1 MTIGRSQIFE
11 SIDPFAT
18 GGDVSATDD
27 QSNALRKLMM
37 ERFEARNY
45 EDNIEKYQQRLEPY
59 IPKPSRMGFY
69 DLASQLGAGLLS
81 TPNTGGAS
89 AFTGLGVGFSNAS
102 AEMKQKQEAYAK
114 AKQEIGLQAAQMAMQ
129 DEQKANAF
137 LDKSLFE
144 LAKGSMGVG
153 KQTADITNF
162 NFREALDD
170 EGKKRFD
177 SMKNS
182 DPFAAYLLEMNKAKG
197 KREGSNPAD
206 IDLSV
211 VEKGIDQE
219 FSKIAVDYTTKGQ
232 AQIEANLENLI
243 EKINILKE
251 GEINVSGPGIGL
263 LPDSAKGI
271 LFPKAASYI
280 GDIRDIVFQSL
291 REKLGAQFTEREGDR
306 LVAAAF
312 NSYLDEDMN
321 IARLERLY
329 TTIVEAA
336 KAKEEAIAYFNENR
350 TLKGYESKVL
360 DFNSI
365 MNNMVQTADY
375 ENMTDDQLE
384 EMFQNSD
391 DKERDA
397 IIKLLKERQG

>member
-1 MTIGRSQIFE
+1 MAVIDP
-11 SIDPFAT
+11 IDPFAS
-18 GGDVSATDD
+18 DVSVNATDD
-27 QSNALRKLMM
+27 NLSELANLLK
-37 ERFEARNY
+37 ERMQPRNY

-59 IPKPSRMGFY
+59 IAKPSKMGFY

-162 NFREALDD
+162 NFREALDE

-182 DPFAAYLLEMNKAKG
+182 DPFAAYLLEMNKARG

-312 NSYLDEDMN
+312 NSYLDEDLN

-336 KAKEEAIAYFNENR
+336 KAKEEAISYFNENR
-350 TLKGYESKVL
+350 TLKGYKSKVL

-365 MNNMVQTADY
+365 MNSMVQTADY
-375 ENMTDDQLE
+375 DNMTDSELE
-384 EMFQNSD
+384 EIFQNSD

>member
-1 MTIGRSQIFE
+1 MAVN
-11 SIDPFAT
+11 DPINPFDS
-18 GGDVSATDD
+18 DVNVNATDD
-27 QSNALRKLMM
+27 NLNELANLLK
-37 ERFEARNY
+37 ERMQPRNY

-59 IPKPSRMGFY
+59 IAKPSRMGFY

-162 NFREALDD
+162 NFREALDE

-182 DPFAAYLLEMNKAKG
+182 DPLAAYILEMNKARG

-251 GEINVSGPGIGL
+251 GEINVSGPSIGL

-271 LFPKAASYI
+271 FFPKAASFI

-312 NSYLDEDMN
+312 NSYLDEGLN

-336 KAKEEAIAYFNENR
+336 KAKEEAISYFNENR
-350 TLKGYESKVL
+350 TLKGYKSKVL

-365 MNNMVQTADY
+365 MNSMVQTADY
-375 ENMTDDQLE
+375 DNMTDTELE
-384 EMFQNSD
+384 EIFQNSD

>member
-1 MTIGRSQIFE
+1 MAVIDP
-11 SIDPFAT
+11 IDPFAS
-18 GGDVSATDD
+18 DVSVNATDD
-27 QSNALRKLMM
+27 NLSELANLLK
-37 ERFEARNY
+37 ERMQPRNY

-59 IPKPSRMGFY
+59 IAKPSRMGFY

-162 NFREALDD
+162 NFREALD
-170 EGKKRFD
+170 EAGKKRFD

-182 DPFAAYLLEMNKAKG
+182 DPFAAYLLEMNKARG

-271 LFPKAASYI
+271 FFPKAASYI

-312 NSYLDEDMN
+312 NSYLDEDLN

-336 KAKEEAIAYFNENR
+336 KAKEEAISYFNENR
-350 TLKGYESKVL
+350 TLKGYKSKVL

-365 MNNMVQTADY
+365 MNSMVQTADY
-375 ENMTDDQLE
+375 DNMTDTELE
-384 EMFQNSD
+384 EIFQNSD

>member
-1 MTIGRSQIFE
+1 MAVINP
-11 SIDPFAT
+11 IDPFAS
-18 GGDVSATDD
+18 DVSVNATDD
-27 QSNALRKLMM
+27 NLSELANLLK
-37 ERFEARNY
+37 ERMQPRNY

-59 IPKPSRMGFY
+59 IAKPPRMGFY

-162 NFREALDD
+162 NFREALDE

-182 DPFAAYLLEMNKAKG
+182 DPFAAYLLEVNKARG

-251 GEINVSGPGIGL
+251 GEINVSGPGMGL

-271 LFPKAASYI
+271 FFPKAASYI

-312 NSYLDEDMN
+312 NSYLDEDLN

-336 KAKEEAIAYFNENR
+336 KAKEEAILYFNENR
-350 TLKGYESKVL
+350 TLKGYKSKVL

-365 MNNMVQTADY
+365 MNSMVQTADY
-375 ENMTDDQLE
+375 DNMTDSELE
-384 EMFQNSD
+384 EIFQNSD

>member
-1 MTIGRSQIFE
+1 MAVIDP
-11 SIDPFAT
+11 IDPFASN
-18 GGDVSATDD
+18 VSVNATDD
-27 QSNALRKLMM
+27 NLSELANLLK
-37 ERFEARNY
+37 ERMQPRNY

-59 IPKPSRMGFY
+59 IAKPSRMGFY

-162 NFREALDD
+162 NFREALDE

-182 DPFAAYLLEMNKAKG
+182 DPFAAYLLEVNKARG

-251 GEINVSGPGIGL
+251 GEINVSGPGMGL

-271 LFPKAASYI
+271 FFPKAASYI

-312 NSYLDEDMN
+312 NSYLDEDLN

-336 KAKEEAIAYFNENR
+336 KAKEEAILYFNENR
-350 TLKGYESKVL
+350 TLKGYKSKVL

-365 MNNMVQTADY
+365 MNSMVQTADY
-375 ENMTDDQLE
+375 DNMTDSELE
-384 EMFQNSD
+384 EIFQNSD

>member
-1 MTIGRSQIFE
+1 MAVIDP
-11 SIDPFAT
+11 IDPFAS
-18 GGDVSATDD
+18 DVSVNATDD
-27 QSNALRKLMM
+27 NLSELANLLK
-37 ERFEARNY
+37 ERMQPRNY

-59 IPKPSRMGFY
+59 IAKPSRMGFY

-162 NFREALDD
+162 NFREALDE

-182 DPFAAYLLEMNKAKG
+182 DPFAAYLLEMNKARG

-271 LFPKAASYI
+271 FFPKAASYI

-312 NSYLDEDMN
+312 NSYLDEDLN

-336 KAKEEAIAYFNENR
+336 KAKEEAISYFNENR
-350 TLKGYESKVL
+350 TLKGYKSKVL

-365 MNNMVQTADY
+365 MNSMVQTADY
-375 ENMTDDQLE
+375 DNMTDTELE
-384 EMFQNSD
+384 EIFQNSD

>member
-1 MTIGRSQIFE
+1 MAVIDP
-11 SIDPFAT
+11 IDPFAS
-18 GGDVSATDD
+18 DVSVNATDD
-27 QSNALRKLMM
+27 NLSELANLLK
-37 ERFEARNY
+37 ERMQPRNY

-59 IPKPSRMGFY
+59 IAKPSRMGFY

-162 NFREALDD
+162 NFREALDE

-182 DPFAAYLLEMNKAKG
+182 DPFAAYLLEMNKARG

-271 LFPKAASYI
+271 FFPKAASFI

-312 NSYLDEDMN
+312 NSYLDEDLN

-336 KAKEEAIAYFNENR
+336 KAKEEAISYFNENR
-350 TLKGYESKVL
+350 TLKGYKSKVL

-365 MNNMVQTADY
+365 MNSMVQTADY
-375 ENMTDDQLE
+375 DNMTDTELE
-384 EMFQNSD
+384 EIFQNSD

>member
-1 MTIGRSQIFE
+1 MAVIDP
-11 SIDPFAT
+11 IDPFAS
-18 GGDVSATDD
+18 DVSVNATDD
-27 QSNALRKLMM
+27 NLSELANLLK
-37 ERFEARNY
+37 ERMQPRNY

-59 IPKPSRMGFY
+59 IAKPSRMGFY

-162 NFREALDD
+162 NFREALDE

-182 DPFAAYLLEMNKAKG
+182 DPFAAYLLEMNKARG

-271 LFPKAASYI
+271 FFPKAASYI

-312 NSYLDEDMN
+312 NSYLDEDLN

-350 TLKGYESKVL
+350 TLKGYKSKVL

-365 MNNMVQTADY
+365 MNSMVQTADY
-375 ENMTDDQLE
+375 DNMTDTELE
-384 EMFQNSD
+384 EIFQNSD

>member
-1 MTIGRSQIFE
+1 MAVNDP
-11 SIDPFAT
+11 IDPFAS
-18 GGDVSATDD
+18 DVSVNATDD
-27 QSNALRKLMM
+27 NLSELANLLK
-37 ERFEARNY
+37 ERMQPRNY

-59 IPKPSRMGFY
+59 IAKPSRMGFY

-102 AEMKQKQEAYAK
+102 AEMKQKQKAYAK

-162 NFREALDD
+162 NFREALDE

-182 DPFAAYLLEMNKAKG
+182 DPFAAYLLEMNKARG

-271 LFPKAASYI
+271 FFPKAASYI

-312 NSYLDEDMN
+312 NSYLDEDLN

-336 KAKEEAIAYFNENR
+336 KAKEEAISYFNENR
-350 TLKGYESKVL
+350 TLKGYKSKVL

-365 MNNMVQTADY
+365 MNSMVQTADY
-375 ENMTDDQLE
+375 DNMTDTELE
-384 EMFQNSD
+384 EIFQNSD

>member
-1 MTIGRSQIFE
+1 MAVINP
-11 SIDPFAT
+11 IDPFAS
-18 GGDVSATDD
+18 DVSVNATDD
-27 QSNALRKLMM
+27 NLSELANLLK
-37 ERFEARNY
+37 ERMQPRNY

-59 IPKPSRMGFY
+59 IAKPPRMGFY

-162 NFREALDD
+162 NFREALDE

-182 DPFAAYLLEMNKAKG
+182 DPFAAYLLEVNKARG

-251 GEINVSGPGIGL
+251 GKINVSGPGMGL

-271 LFPKAASYI
+271 FFPKAASYI

-312 NSYLDEDMN
+312 NSYLDEDLN

-336 KAKEEAIAYFNENR
+336 KAKEEAILYFNENR
-350 TLKGYESKVL
+350 TLKGYKSKVL

-365 MNNMVQTADY
+365 MNSMVQTADY
-375 ENMTDDQLE
+375 DNMTDSELE
-384 EMFQNSD
+384 EIFQNSD

>member
-1 MTIGRSQIFE
+1 
-11 SIDPFAT
+11 
-18 GGDVSATDD
+18 
-27 QSNALRKLMM
+27 
-37 ERFEARNY
+37 
-45 EDNIEKYQQRLEPY
+45 
-59 IPKPSRMGFY
+59 MGFY

-182 DPFAAYLLEMNKAKG
+182 DPFAAYLLELNKSRG

-206 IDLSV
+206 IDLTGV
-211 VEKGIDQE
+211 VKGIDQE

-365 MNNMVQTADY
+365 MINMVQTADY

>member
-1 MTIGRSQIFE
+1 MAVN
-11 SIDPFAT
+11 DPINPFDS
-18 GGDVSATDD
+18 DVNVNATDD
-27 QSNALRKLMM
+27 NLNELANLLK
-37 ERFEARNY
+37 ERMQPRNY

-59 IPKPSRMGFY
+59 IAKPSRMGFY

-162 NFREALDD
+162 NFREALDE

-182 DPFAAYLLEMNKAKG
+182 DPLAAYILEMNKARG

-271 LFPKAASYI
+271 FFPKAASFI

-312 NSYLDEDMN
+312 NSYLDEDLN

-336 KAKEEAIAYFNENR
+336 KAKEEAISYFNENR
-350 TLKGYESKVL
+350 TLKGYKSKVL

-365 MNNMVQTADY
+365 MNSMVQTADY
-375 ENMTDDQLE
+375 DNMTDTELE
-384 EMFQNSD
+384 EIFQNSD

>member
-1 MTIGRSQIFE
+1 MAVNDP
-11 SIDPFAT
+11 IDPFAS
-18 GGDVSATDD
+18 DVSVNATDD
-27 QSNALRKLMM
+27 NLSELANLLK
-37 ERFEARNY
+37 ERMQPRNY

-59 IPKPSRMGFY
+59 IAKPSRMGFY

-162 NFREALDD
+162 NFREALDE

-182 DPFAAYLLEMNKAKG
+182 DPFAAYLLEMNKARG

-271 LFPKAASYI
+271 FFPKAASYI

-312 NSYLDEDMN
+312 NSYLDEDLN

-336 KAKEEAIAYFNENR
+336 KAKEEAISYFNENR
-350 TLKGYESKVL
+350 TLKGYKSKVL

-365 MNNMVQTADY
+365 MNSMVQTADY
-375 ENMTDDQLE
+375 DNMTDTELE
-384 EMFQNSD
+384 EIFQNSD

>member
-1 MTIGRSQIFE
+1 MAVIDP
-11 SIDPFAT
+11 IDPFAS
-18 GGDVSATDD
+18 DVSVNATDD
-27 QSNALRKLMM
+27 NLSELANLLK
-37 ERFEARNY
+37 ERMQPRNY

-59 IPKPSRMGFY
+59 IAKPSRMGFY

-162 NFREALDD
+162 NFREALDE

-182 DPFAAYLLEMNKAKG
+182 DPFAAYLLEMNKARG

-271 LFPKAASYI
+271 FFPKAASYI

-312 NSYLDEDMN
+312 NSYLDEDLN

-336 KAKEEAIAYFNENR
+336 KAKEEAISYFNENR
-350 TLKGYESKVL
+350 TLKGYKSKVL

-365 MNNMVQTADY
+365 MNSMVQTADY
-375 ENMTDDQLE
+375 DNMTDSELE
-384 EMFQNSD
+384 EIFQNSD

>member
-1 MTIGRSQIFE
+1 MAVINP
-11 SIDPFAT
+11 IDPFAS
-18 GGDVSATDD
+18 DVSVNATDD
-27 QSNALRKLMM
+27 NLSELANLLK
-37 ERFEARNY
+37 ERMQPRNY

-59 IPKPSRMGFY
+59 IAKPSRMGFY

-162 NFREALDD
+162 NFREALDE

-182 DPFAAYLLEMNKAKG
+182 DPFAAYLLEVNKAKG

-219 FSKIAVDYTTKGQ
+219 FAKIAVDYTTKGQ

-251 GEINVSGPGIGL
+251 GEINVSGPGMGL

-271 LFPKAASYI
+271 FFPKAASYI

-312 NSYLDEDMN
+312 NSYLDEDLN

-336 KAKEEAIAYFNENR
+336 KAKEEAILYFNENR
-350 TLKGYESKVL
+350 TLKGYKSKVL

-365 MNNMVQTADY
+365 MNSMVQTADY
-375 ENMTDDQLE
+375 DNMTDSELE
-384 EMFQNSD
+384 EIFQNSD

>member
-1 MTIGRSQIFE
+1 MAVINP
-11 SIDPFAT
+11 IDPFAS
-18 GGDVSATDD
+18 DVSVNATDD
-27 QSNALRKLMM
+27 NLSELANLLK
-37 ERFEARNY
+37 ERMQPRNY

-59 IPKPSRMGFY
+59 IAKPSRMGFY

-162 NFREALDD
+162 NFREALDE

-182 DPFAAYLLEMNKAKG
+182 DPFAAYLLEVNKARG

-251 GEINVSGPGIGL
+251 GEINVSGPGMGL

-271 LFPKAASYI
+271 FFPKAASYI

-312 NSYLDEDMN
+312 NSYLDEDLN

-336 KAKEEAIAYFNENR
+336 KAKEEAILYFNENR
-350 TLKGYESKVL
+350 TLKGYKSKVL

-365 MNNMVQTADY
+365 MNSMVQTADY
-375 ENMTDDQLE
+375 DNMTDSELE
-384 EMFQNSD
+384 EIFQNSD

>member
-1 MTIGRSQIFE
+1 MAVIDP
-11 SIDPFAT
+11 IDPFAS
-18 GGDVSATDD
+18 DVSVNATDD
-27 QSNALRKLMM
+27 NLSELANLLK
-37 ERFEARNY
+37 ERMQPRNY

-59 IPKPSRMGFY
+59 IAKPSRMGFY

-162 NFREALDD
+162 NFREALDE

-182 DPFAAYLLEMNKAKG
+182 DPFAAYLLEMNKARG

-312 NSYLDEDMN
+312 NSYLDEDLN

-350 TLKGYESKVL
+350 TLKGYKSKVL

-365 MNNMVQTADY
+365 MNSMVQTADY
-375 ENMTDDQLE
+375 DNMTDTELE
-384 EMFQNSD
+384 EIFQNSD

>member
-1 MTIGRSQIFE
+1 MAVNDP
-11 SIDPFAT
+11 IDPFAS
-18 GGDVSATDD
+18 DVSVNATDD
-27 QSNALRKLMM
+27 NLSELANLLK
-37 ERFEARNY
+37 ERMQPRNY

-59 IPKPSRMGFY
+59 IAKPSRMGFY

-162 NFREALDD
+162 NFREALDE

-182 DPFAAYLLEMNKAKG
+182 DPFAAYLLEMNKARG

-271 LFPKAASYI
+271 FFPKAASYI

-312 NSYLDEDMN
+312 NSYLDEDLN

-350 TLKGYESKVL
+350 TLKGYKSKVL

-365 MNNMVQTADY
+365 MNSMVQTADY
-375 ENMTDDQLE
+375 DNMTDTELE
-384 EMFQNSD
+384 EIFQNSD

>member
-1 MTIGRSQIFE
+1 MAVINP
-11 SIDPFAT
+11 IDPFAS
-18 GGDVSATDD
+18 DVSVNATDD
-27 QSNALRKLMM
+27 NLSELANLLK
-37 ERFEARNY
+37 ERMQPRNY

-59 IPKPSRMGFY
+59 IAKPSRMGFY

-162 NFREALDD
+162 NFREALDE

-182 DPFAAYLLEMNKAKG
+182 DPFAAYLLEVNKARG

-251 GEINVSGPGIGL
+251 GKINVSGPGMGL

-271 LFPKAASYI
+271 FFPKAASYI

-312 NSYLDEDMN
+312 NSYLDEDLN

-336 KAKEEAIAYFNENR
+336 KAKEEAILYFNENR
-350 TLKGYESKVL
+350 TLKGYKSKVL

-365 MNNMVQTADY
+365 MNSMVQTADY
-375 ENMTDDQLE
+375 DNMTDSELE
-384 EMFQNSD
+384 EIFQNSD

>member
-1 MTIGRSQIFE
+1 MAVIDP
-11 SIDPFAT
+11 IDPFASN
-18 GGDVSATDD
+18 VSVNATDD
-27 QSNALRKLMM
+27 NLSELANLLK
-37 ERFEARNY
+37 ERMQPRNY

-59 IPKPSRMGFY
+59 IAKPSRMGFY

-162 NFREALDD
+162 NFREALDE

-182 DPFAAYLLEMNKAKG
+182 DPFAAYLLEVNKARG

-251 GEINVSGPGIGL
+251 GKINVSGPGMGL

-271 LFPKAASYI
+271 FFPKAASYI

-312 NSYLDEDMN
+312 NSYLDEDLN

-336 KAKEEAIAYFNENR
+336 KAKEEAILYFNENR
-350 TLKGYESKVL
+350 TLKGYKSKVL

-365 MNNMVQTADY
+365 MNSMVQTADY
-375 ENMTDDQLE
+375 DNMTDSELE
-384 EMFQNSD
+384 EIFQNSD